1 VALIWALL
9 ILLWARW
16 SRLPWRDLGF
26 ARPESWLRTVT
37 IGIVF
42 GVAFKLLMKVIVMP
56 LLGAPAVNQAF
67 HYLAGNRAALP
78 YALFTMMVV
87 AGFGEETVF
96 RGFMFERLRK
106 WFGTGPWAM
115 TGIVLFTATWFGL
128 DHYGVQGVAGAQQA
142 AIFGLVFGA
151 IRAVSGH
158 IWMLMIAHAAF
169 DLTAYSIIYWKL
181 ETAVARLVFQ

>member
-1 VALIWALL
+1 VALLWATL

-26 ARPESWLRTVT
+26 ARPDSWIRTVA

-42 GVAFKLLMKVIVMP
+42 GVAFKLVMKVIVMP
-56 LLGAPAVNQAF
+56 LLGAPPINQAF
-67 HYLAGNRAALP
+67 HYLAGNRAAIP
-78 YALFTMMVV
+78 YAMFTMVFV

-106 WFGTGPWAM
+106 LFGTSARAM
-115 TGIVLFTATWFGL
+115 TGIVLFTAAWFGL
-128 DHYGVQGVAGAQQA
+128 DHYGVQGVAGVQQA

-151 IRAVSGH
+151 IRAMSSH

-169 DLTAYSIIYWKL
+169 DLTAYAIIYWDV
-181 ETAVARLVFQ
+181 ESAFAHFAFD

>member
-1 VALIWALL
+1 VALILAVL

-26 ARPESWLRTVT
+26 ARPESWSRTVA

-42 GVAFKLLMKVIVMP
+42 GVVFKLMMKVIVMP
-56 LLGAPAVNQAF
+56 LLGAPAINQAF
-67 HYLAGNRAALP
+67 HYLAGNRAAIP
-78 YALFTMMVV
+78 YAVFTMIFV

-96 RGFMFERLRK
+96 RGFMFERLGK
-106 WFGTGPWAM
+106 WFGTSPRAM

-128 DHYGVQGVAGAQQA
+128 DHYAVQGVAGAQQA

-158 IWMLMIAHAAF
+158 IWMLMTAHAAF
-169 DLTAYSIIYWKL
+169 DLTAYAIIFWDL
-181 ETAVARLVFQ
+181 ETAMAHLVFR